1 MTSEHAGFR
10 APRQQQANV
19 GHSEL
24 REGTARERSG
34 IRVSQDGTRVRH
46 HPNPRWELWVPS
58 RRVLLAP
65 VFYTRLPAP
74 RCACAAS
81 PPGVPE
87 VLCRQP
93 DEGSPTCCA
102 ASPLKFELSGGSMSV
117 SKCVL
122 CQDSP
127 SCWEEGLSWQNPAPP
142 SMGLRS
148 PAAPSRLLPQAQS
161 WSRGGERGP
170 TESLGLALPR
180 HRRWDAKRS
189 LSQADF
195 NPIVGPQ

>member
-1 MTSEHAGFR
+1 MTSEHAGLR

-24 REGTARERSG
+24 REGTAREGSG
-34 IRVSQDGTRVRH
+34 IRVSQDGTRARH

-81 PPGVPE
+81 PP
-87 VLCRQP
+87 
-93 DEGSPTCCA
+93 SPKCYA
-102 ASPLKFELSGGSMSV
+102 ASPLRFKLCRV
-117 SKCVL
+117 VPCVPQCVL
-122 CQDSP
+122 CRDSQDLMGGGAQLAEPSP
-127 SCWEEGLSWQNPAPP
+127 SLHGAPEPSGPLPPPPEGSVLEQRWGTGAHGIP
-142 SMGLRS
+142 RS
-148 PAAPSRLLPQAQS
+148 
-161 WSRGGERGP
+161 
-170 TESLGLALPR
+170 GLAQAP
-180 HRRWDAKRS
+180 
-189 LSQADF
+189 QADF